1 MHKEIDDQLHQGSR
15 RISCPFFIR
24 AFTFYLKGRV
34 KLGAVE
40 QRDQFALLADQI
52 AAKDCTALPFARDR
66 HRRMPKT
73 IGKLPREQEATT
85 DSWTVAFRSRADQT
99 ELPQQGG

>member
-73 IGKLPREQEATT
+73 IGSSRANKRQQP
-85 DSWTVAFRSRADQT
+85 TVGPSPSRSRADQT